1 MNFELLGRQVSSG
14 EDEERAFTESCR
26 EALDAYRAAVLKGD
40 PPRALVARA
49 RAAYL
54 HMGGDPDRPGGSLG
68 DYDHVRYGPFLG
80 VSDEGSA
87 AGEIRMAALES
98 PKVQAL
104 SPSAKRTP
112 MVVGVAVDAER
123 LGGIGEIAVG
133 PEEYADIWLACVDRV
148 LVTTNVGTRV
158 NVRVYRREPR
168 ILVTSADPQAVAKAR
183 AQIEAAF
190 KPFVLTPDGKP
201 RPLTVFVEFPRL
213 GRKMKPAAKRATL
226 RKLSSFVASGEAA
239 GKSKAPKGHALGLAA
254 SVRSGLG
261 GRDDAMAAIDLA
273 ATSGLGVVILD
284 GVKRK
289 AADEAISLAGLLD
302 YFAPGIVGALLRR
315 AREKGVILRSAN
327 LPDTDTIARSTWV
340 GLTTARNMGA
350 HLGKYGCFPLT
361 RPEIDHV
368 VEQVQQWLPHWS
380 AAPVFFVDQGLLR
393 EGAVDVRNDLPR
405 GIEAW
410 LDTVA
415 THGVRVVLVDTIDK
429 STGRRLLKRSSKD
442 KTGHLGLKQIE
453 RIEAHARRLGIRVL
467 WAGGLGLR
475 EVFEMGKRGVFGIYV
490 TTAAATT
497 VPVGA
502 SYARDPALSAVKE
515 PSREAV
521 LRTKI
526 LLEAGFLASKL
537 DGSLGARIDRS
548 AEELLAGVVAG
559 DARSV
564 AERTAALAG
573 ACRAGWRFY
582 WREPAPGTKRTAEG
596 ASERSRTT
604 LPTAINCT

>member
-1 MNFELLGRQVSSG
+1 MSLELSGRRGSRS
-14 EDEERAFTESCR
+14 EYEERALTQSCR
-26 EALDAYRAAVLKGD
+26 EALDAYRAAALLGD
-40 PPRALVARA
+40 PPRALLARA
-49 RAAYL
+49 RSAYL
-54 HMGGDPDRPGGSLG
+54 HLGGDPVRTGGGLD

-104 SPSAKRTP
+104 PQSAKRTP

-123 LGGIGEIAVG
+123 LGGIGEVAVG
-133 PEEYADIWLACVDRV
+133 PEEYADVWLACVGRV

-168 ILVTSADPQAVAKAR
+168 ILVKSADAKAAETAK
-183 AQIEAAF
+183 AQIAGAF
-190 KPFVLTPDGKP
+190 KPFVETPDGKP
-201 RPLTVFVEFPRL
+201 RPSTVFVEIPRL
-213 GRKMKPAAKRATL
+213 ARKMKTAAKRAIL
-226 RKLSSFVASGEAA
+226 RKLQSFVSSGQAA
-239 GKSKAPKGHALGLAA
+239 GKGKAPKGHVLGLAA
-254 SVRSGLG
+254 AVRSGLG
-261 GRDDAMAAIDLA
+261 GKADAMAAIDLA
-273 ATSGLGVVILD
+273 ASAGLGVVVLD

-315 AREKGVILRSAN
+315 AREKGVTLRAAN
-327 LPDTDTIARSTWV
+327 LPDTDTIARGTWV
-340 GLTTARNMGA
+340 GLTTARSMGA

-368 VEQVQQWLPHWS
+368 VEQVQRWLPHWS

-393 EGAVDVRNDLPR
+393 EGAVDVQSDLPR

-415 THGVRVVLVDTIDK
+415 AHGVRVVLIDTIDK
-429 STGRRLLKRSSKD
+429 ATGRRLLKRFSKD
-442 KTGHLGLKQIE
+442 KTGYLGLKQIE
-453 RIEAHARRLGIRVL
+453 RVEAHARQIGIKVL

-502 SYARDPALSAVKE
+502 SYARDPALSGVKE
-515 PSREAV
+515 PSREGV

-537 DGSLGARIDRS
+537 GGNLGARIDRS
-548 AEELLAGVVAG
+548 AEELLTLVAAG
-559 DARSV
+559 DVPRV
-564 AERTAALAG
+564 AESTAMLAS
-573 ACRAGWRFY
+573 ACRAGWRSY
-582 WREPAPGTKRTAEG
+582 WRAAAPGTKPVAEG
-596 ASERSRTT
+596 GSVRPGTT
-604 LPTAINCT
+604 PPPAIACT

>member
-1 MNFELLGRQVSSG
+1 MRVELRGRREPQFEG
-14 EDEERAFTESCR
+14 EDRAFTESCR
-26 EALDAYRAAVLKGD
+26 EALDAYRAAVLDGD
-40 PPRALVARA
+40 PPRALAARA

-54 HMGGDPDRPGGSLG
+54 HLGGDPDRTGGGLG

-87 AGEIRMAALES
+87 AGEIRRAALES

-104 SPSAKRTP
+104 SQPEKRMP

-123 LGGIGEIAVG
+123 LGGIGETAVG
-133 PEEYADIWLACVDRV
+133 PEEYADIWLACVGRV

-158 NVRVYRREPR
+158 NLRVYRREPR
-168 ILVTSADPQAVAKAR
+168 ILVKGADPSAVAKAK
-183 AQIEAAF
+183 AQLAAAF
-190 KPFVLTPDGKP
+190 EPFVLTPDGKP

-226 RKLSSFVASGEAA
+226 RKLSSFVASGQAA

-254 SVRSGLG
+254 SVRGGLG

-273 ATSGLGVVILD
+273 ASAGLGVVILD

-315 AREKGVILRSAN
+315 AREKGVTLRAAN

-405 GIEAW
+405 GTLAW

-415 THGVRVVLVDTIDK
+415 AHGVRVVLIDTIDK

-442 KTGHLGLKQIE
+442 KTGYLGLRQIE
-453 RIEAHARRLGIRVL
+453 RIEAHARGLGIKVL

-497 VPVGA
+497 VPVAA
-502 SYARDPALSAVKE
+502 SYARDPALAAVKE

-537 DGSLGARIDRS
+537 DGSLGARIGRL
-548 AEELLAGVVAG
+548 AEELLTGIAAG
-559 DARSV
+559 DAPSV
-564 AERTAALAG
+564 AVRTAVLASV
-573 ACRAGWRFY
+573 CRTGWRYY
-582 WREPAPGTKRTAEG
+582 WRTAVPGPKPVGED
-596 ASERSRTT
+596 ASGRPRTT
-604 LPTAINCT
+604 LYPAFSCK

>member
-1 MNFELLGRQVSSG
+1 MSLELLGRRGSSS
-14 EDEERAFTESCR
+14 EDEERALTESCR
-26 EALDAYRAAVLKGD
+26 EALDAYRAAALKGD
-40 PPRALVARA
+40 PPRALAARA

-54 HMGGDPDRPGGSLG
+54 HLGGDPDRTGGSLG
-68 DYDHVRYGPFLG
+68 DYDHIRYGPFLG

-87 AGEIRMAALES
+87 AGEIRMAAYAS

-104 SPSAKRTP
+104 PQSAKRTP

-133 PEEYADIWLACVDRV
+133 PEEYADIWLACVGRV

-158 NVRVYRREPR
+158 NLRVYRREPR
-168 ILVTSADPQAVAKAR
+168 VLVMGADPKAVARAR
-183 AQIEAAF
+183 AQIAAAF
-190 KPFVLTPDGKP
+190 EPFVLTPDGKP

-213 GRKMKPAAKRATL
+213 GRKMKPAAKRAIL
-226 RKLSSFVASGEAA
+226 RRLSSFVASGQAS
-239 GKSKAPKGHALGLAA
+239 GKTKAPKGHALGLAA

-273 ATSGLGVVILD
+273 ASAGLGVVILD

-315 AREKGVILRSAN
+315 AREKGVVLRSAN
-327 LPDTDTIARSTWV
+327 LPDTDTIARGAWV
-340 GLTTARNMGA
+340 GLNTARNMGA

-415 THGVRVVLVDTIDK
+415 AHGVRVVLIDTIDK
-429 STGRRLLKRSSKD
+429 ATGRRLLKRSSKD
-442 KTGHLGLKQIE
+442 KTGYLGLKQIE
-453 RIEAHARRLGIRVL
+453 RIEAHARRVGIKVL

-475 EVFEMGKRGVFGIYV
+475 EVFDMGKRGVFGIYV

-497 VPVGA
+497 IPVGA

-537 DGSLGARIDRS
+537 GGRIGTRIDQS
-548 AEELLAGVVAG
+548 AEELLTVVASG
-559 DARSV
+559 DVPRV
-564 AERTAALAG
+564 AESTAVLAA
-573 ACRAGWRFY
+573 ACRAGWRSY
-582 WREPAPGTKRTAEG
+582 WRAGAPGLKPVAPRG
-596 ASERSRTT
+596 SVRLRTT
-604 LPTAINCT
+604 PSPAIAS